1 MVGKQLTGP
10 ANVIF
15 DSSSPKGETPL
26 VLHCA
31 LEKRGRDVQDAKT
44 TGLVGMWGTG
54 LYTGDGH
61 YPFLPGRS
69 EHEPP

>member
-1 MVGKQLTGP
+1 M
-10 ANVIF
+10 
-15 DSSSPKGETPL
+15 